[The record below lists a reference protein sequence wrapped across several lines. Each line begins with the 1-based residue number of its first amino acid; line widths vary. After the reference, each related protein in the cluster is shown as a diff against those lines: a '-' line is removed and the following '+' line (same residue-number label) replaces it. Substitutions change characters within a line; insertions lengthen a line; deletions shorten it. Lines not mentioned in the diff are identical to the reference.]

1 MVGKKKVKY
10 KGKTYTYPRNYQ
22 SEYGERTE
30 VQKDNRA
37 VRRKARQKM
46 IETHGKKAVEGKDV
60 DHINGI
66 GGGNGKSN
74 LRITSKKFNRSRK

>member
-1 MVGKKKVKY
+1 MVGTKKVRY

-30 VQKDNRA
+30 KQKENRS

-46 IETHGKKAVEGKDV
+46 IDKYGKAAVKGKDV
-60 DHINGI
+60 DHIKGI
-66 GGGNGKSN
+66 GGGNGSSN